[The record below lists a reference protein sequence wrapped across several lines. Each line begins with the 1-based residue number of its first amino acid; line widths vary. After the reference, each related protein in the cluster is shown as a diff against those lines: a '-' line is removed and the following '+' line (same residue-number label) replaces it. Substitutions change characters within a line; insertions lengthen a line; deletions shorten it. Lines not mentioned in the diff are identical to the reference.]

1 VNAERRVAIGV
12 MARAP
17 VAGTCKTRLAPLLG
31 DEGAAALYA
40 CMLRDTLD
48 GLLSV
53 PAARYVALAA
63 PAGDDTR
70 AARRDGAIA
79 LAAHVF
85 APWEI
90 VAQRGPDLGAR
101 LRAGF
106 DDLAFGHD
114 TVVITSTDS
123 PSFPTE
129 PIVDALS
136 ALDDGEVLA
145 GPCEDGGYYLIG
157 ARRPSPEVLDALFSD
172 IPWSTSAV
180 MSRTRERLAAVGAR
194 VREVPTWY
202 DVDEPADYTR
212 LLEELRAHPE
222 RAPRTAASVMTE
234 HL

>member
-1 VNAERRVAIGV
+1 MSGERRVAIGV

-48 GLLSV
+48 GLLAV

-63 PAGDDTR
+63 PVGDDTEI
-70 AARRDGAIA
+70 ARRDGATA
-79 LAAHVF
+79 LASHVF

-106 DDLAFGHD
+106 EDLAFGHD

-123 PSFPTE
+123 PTFPTE
-129 PIVDALS
+129 PLADAIATLE
-136 ALDDGEVLA
+136 DGEVLA
-145 GPCEDGGYYLIG
+145 GPCEDGGYYVIG
-157 ARRPSPEVLDALFSD
+157 ARRPSPQVLDALFSD
-172 IPWSTSAV
+172 IPWSTSEV
-180 MSRTRERLAAVGAR
+180 MSRTRERCAAVGAHI
-194 VREVPTWY
+194 REVPTWY

-212 LLEELRAHPE
+212 LLEELRAFPE
-222 RAPRTAASVMTE
+222 RAPRTAAGVMVE
-234 HL
+234 RL